1 MDSAMSTYIR
11 RILVVAIAT
20 GVMGNPI
27 WGQEVET
34 AVTSFVIG
42 GMTLQED
49 VKNPPVPSG
58 MQRFEITMNKPV
70 VTFNELRE
78 PETLPY
84 FDGDSI
90 AIATITKYFDID
102 RDFISYPPDL
112 MVEFLTAPDLSA
124 SADGFTLTGTINL
137 PDSMSY
143 QVLIGESDPDPI
155 DEQQQYFFGTAE
167 LPDAVI
173 SGVGTLPD
181 GFTMNRDAHP
191 GGAAIIDPERFVKVF
206 PYYQEFDD
214 LILLSMVRIA
224 DFNEQQMFEIT
235 HVPDGAYAMI
245 MGADLLDSVGN
256 RFQSLTPR
264 GINLTTGEVDSTEF
278 VHVIGGKSV
287 TDLQMMLQIPPEE
300 PEPVI
305 SEIMEINVQS
315 VSVET
320 NSFII
325 QLGNQQIQ
333 IDASNALMV
342 SLGEKNAED
351 ILEIFFSGNTDDLL
365 RLFFPI
371 TDLMAGDTVSILG
384 LSLSETMFQA
394 LMVMRHG
401 PPLARNGDIDGDGDV
416 DFSDFLLFASAFG
429 TIKGGTGYNPAADL
443 DGDGAVVFSDFLIF
457 ASAFGKPVG

>member
-1 MDSAMSTYIR
+1 M
-11 RILVVAIAT
+11 VAIAT
-20 GVMGNPI
+20 GVMGSPI
-27 WGQEVET
+27 WGQEIET

-42 GMTLQED
+42 GITLQED

-90 AIATITKYFDID
+90 TQVTITKYFDID
-102 RDFISYPPDL
+102 RDVISYPIDLLLDITIAQDLAISPDSL
-112 MVEFLTAPDLSA
+112 
-124 SADGFTLTGTINL
+124 TLTGTISL
-137 PDSMSY
+137 PEGATY
-143 QVLIGESDPDPI
+143 QVLFGASDIDPI
-155 DEQQQYFFGTAE
+155 DEQQQYFLGTAE
-167 LPDAVI
+167 MSGASI
-173 SGVGTLPD
+173 SGVGIVETLPD
-181 GFTMNRDAHP
+181 GFTVSDDRFA
-191 GGAAIIDPERFVKVF
+191 GAALIAPERFRLIF
-206 PYYQEFDD
+206 PLLEEFDD
-214 LILLSMVRIA
+214 FILWSFVRIT
-224 DFNEQQMFEIT
+224 DSNEQMTFDLK
-235 HVPDGAYAMI
+235 HVPDGSYAILMAHRLVNEQTGQEI
-245 MGADLLDSVGN
+245 QIFGYKGVNLL
-256 RFQSLTPR
+256 
-264 GINLTTGEVDSTEF
+264 TGEVDPTEL
-278 VHVIGGKSV
+278 VQVVDGKSV
-287 TDLQMMLQIPPEE
+287 TDLQIVLQIPPEE

-342 SLGEKNAED
+342 SLGQTSAED

-384 LSLSETMFQA
+384 VSLSETMFQA

-401 PPLARNGDIDGDGDV
+401 PPLARNGDIDRDGDV
-416 DFSDFLLFASAFG
+416 DFSDFLLFTSAFG
-429 TIKGGTGYNPAADL
+429 TMEGEPEYNPAADL

-457 ASAFGKPVG
+457 ASTFGKPVG

>member
-1 MDSAMSTYIR
+1 MDSVMSTYIR
-11 RILVVAIAT
+11 RILVVAIT
-20 GVMGNPI
+20 GVMGSPI
-27 WGQEVET
+27 WGQVVET

-42 GMTLQED
+42 GVTLQED

-112 MVEFLTAPDLSA
+112 IVEVLTAPDLSA
-124 SADGFTLTGTINL
+124 STDSFTLTGTINL

-155 DEQQQYFFGTAE
+155 DEQQQYFFGTSE

-181 GFTMNRDAHP
+181 GFTMNRDSRS
-191 GGAAIIDPERFVKVF
+191 GGAAIIDPERFVKAF

-224 DFNEQQMFEIT
+224 DFNEQQMFEIK

-245 MGADLLDSVGN
+245 MGADLLNSVGN

-287 TDLQMMLQIPPEE
+287 TDLQMMLQIVPRD
-300 PEPVI
+300 PEPQI
-305 SEIMEINVQS
+305 SEILEVTVQS
-315 VSVET
+315 VNAET
-320 NSFII
+320 KSFVI
-325 QLGNQQIQ
+325 QPVNQQIQ
-333 IDASNALMV
+333 IDASEALTV
-342 SLGEKNAED
+342 SPGQISAEE
-351 ILEIFFSGNTDDLL
+351 ILKIFLFNSDDFA
-365 RLFFPI
+365 RIIFPI
-371 TDLMAGDTVSILG
+371 TDLMVGDTVSLLG
-384 LSLSETMFQA
+384 TYTSETMFQA
-394 LMVMRHG
+394 FIVIRHES
-401 PPLARNGDIDGDGDV
+401 PLARNGDIDGDGDV
-416 DFSDFLLFASAFG
+416 DFSDFLLFTSAFG
-429 TIKGGTGYNPAADL
+429 TIEGGIGYNPAADL